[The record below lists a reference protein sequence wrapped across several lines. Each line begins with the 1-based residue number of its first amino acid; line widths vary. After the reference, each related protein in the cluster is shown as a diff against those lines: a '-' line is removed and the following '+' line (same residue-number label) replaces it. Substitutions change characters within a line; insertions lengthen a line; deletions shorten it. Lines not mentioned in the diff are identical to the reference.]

1 MAGAVL
7 QGISVIFRP
16 SDRLVGGRESVID
29 MPESISRL
37 ESSALSPDHPIEDTS
52 LIYTDDLEETD
63 QQRERTAGLATS
75 PVPLPST
82 QSVRA
87 LHHYNLYAPARSRT
101 RAFECVRA
109 RSTAGRWF
117 QSAARFRIRAA
128 AAGRLRAPERRRA
141 PRAAGR
147 PAAAPPDRVFLSL
160 SCIALF
166 VIVLHCFHCLSLSCI
181 FYCIWTP
188 QYFDLL
194 FVRCVHL
201 DSTMRVLDD

>member
-109 RSTAGRWF
+109 RSTACRWF
-117 QSAARFRIRAA
+117 QSAARFRIRAP
-128 AAGRLRAPERRRA
+128 AAG
-141 PRAAGR
+141 
-147 PAAAPPDRVFLSL
+147 PAACARRIS
-160 SCIALF
+160 
-166 VIVLHCFHCLSLSCI
+166 FHCLSLSCI
-181 FYCIWTP
+181 VYCIWTS

-194 FVRCVHL
+194 FVHCVHL
-201 DSTMRVLDD
+201 DLTMRVLDDKNGPRWKNFRSTLKYNWGLLVWNFFRQCT